1 MKLGN
6 SISRVLYDSVEELL
20 YDPVW
25 DFIYDSSDDSLW
37 DSILILT
44 QRTVSSSIIKT
55 YIEIVIR
62 TRL

>member
-25 DFIYDSSDDSLW
+25 NFIYVSSGDSLR
-37 DSILILT
+37 DLILILT
-44 QRTVSSSIIKT
+44 QRTVSSSISNT